1 MENRRNGP
9 VRAKA
14 RGGKVKRTAKQWR
27 NISKKAKLRQAR
39 RKAK

>member
-1 MENRRNGP
+1 MNNRRNGP

-14 RGGKVKRTAKQWR
+14 RGKVKRTAKQWR